1 MSLHPACSWRA
12 DTSLVRVHGRLQRR
26 KSDEGCVRAH
36 LRYECAWNCDLHST
50 HRRVES
56 NDTRLCPVDRSYR
69 EESQTAYGR
78 GASLYSC
85 PVALLHLSLRHS
97 TYTGSDRHHSIR
109 TEVFLLFVVGGV
121 DRPGTA
127 TSEIG
132 SSLAGGLWAGLG
144 GMRAWEA
151 SSAAEEDGL
160 TAESHLRRGDT
171 ITRVFLEMLWI
182 RHARARLRF

>member
-12 DTSLVRVHGRLQRR
+12 DTSLVHVHGRFQRR

-78 GASLYSC
+78 GASLHSC
-85 PVALLHLSLRHS
+85 PVVLLHLGLRHS

-109 TEVFLLFVVGGV
+109 TELLFVFVVGGV

-132 SSLAGGLWAGLG
+132 SSLAGLGRVGWAGRNARVGSVIG
-144 GMRAWEA
+144 G
-151 SSAAEEDGL
+151 GG
-160 TAESHLRRGDT
+160 RRTDSRKPSPAG
-171 ITRVFLEMLWI
+171 
-182 RHARARLRF
+182 